1 MNKAIR
7 ILACAA
13 ILGSA
18 ILTGC
23 NKNLA
28 QRSEGEAVH
37 FSAISRGVPATKTV
51 YGADVT
57 EGSATYQVIAW
68 EIGDKLRIA
77 SDKAEHRYHVGQH
90 YADYEIVKDPTLSGH
105 ESLAAVDNALDN
117 ETEPGALPNG
127 ADMRNGLIWGAEAT
141 YTFWGIFPSTAK
153 NAGITIGDNGAVTA
167 KIPAAQPLN
176 GTATNKTVGTVTY
189 KEYKPDMNSAFMTAV
204 AADVKNG
211 TDFRLVFNPAFTAF
225 EFNVTSEDE
234 TPVELTG
241 FEILSPDGSDK
252 LAGSFTMTAGNLAS
266 VNASAGT
273 PSVAVD
279 MSAAHQTVNNT
290 TGLTFT
296 VFTLPAANAKPLRIR
311 FSSTNGTQ
319 TKVSRLDLVDKD
331 GKALVFNAGTK
342 YRINMLKLPSSQWK
356 ISIAPVFEPWV
367 VAEEEEVV
375 FYI

>member
-18 ILTGC
+18 IFTGC

-28 QRSEGEAVH
+28 QRSEGESVN
-37 FSAISRGVPATKTV
+37 FSAISRGVPATKTA

-57 EGSATYQVIAW
+57 EGTTTYQVISW

-77 SDKAEHRYHVGQH
+77 SDKAEHRYHAGQH
-90 YADYEIVKDPTLSGH
+90 YADYVIVKDPTLSGH
-105 ESLAAVDNALDN
+105 ESLAAVDALDN
-117 ETEPGALPNG
+117 ETVPGGLPNG
-127 ADMRNGLIWGAEAT
+127 ADMRNGLIWGEESA
-141 YTFWGIFPSTAK
+141 YTFWGIYPSTAT
-153 NAGITIGDNGAVTA
+153 NAAITIGDNGAVSAT
-167 KIPAAQPLN
+167 IPVNQPLN
-176 GTATNKTVGTVTY
+176 GTATDKTVGSVTY

-204 AADVKNG
+204 AAEVKNG

-252 LAGSFTMTAGNLAS
+252 LAGTFTMTAGNLAS

-279 MSAAHQTVNNT
+279 MSSAHQTVNNA

-319 TKVSRLDLVDKD
+319 TKVSRLDLVGKD